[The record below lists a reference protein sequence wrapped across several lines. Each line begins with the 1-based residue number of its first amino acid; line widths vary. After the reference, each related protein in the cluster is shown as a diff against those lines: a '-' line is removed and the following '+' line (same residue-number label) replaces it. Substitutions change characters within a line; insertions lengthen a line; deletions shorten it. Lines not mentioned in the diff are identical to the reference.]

1 MDREQ
6 KADLIGS
13 SKRELLAELLSQ
25 RSLLV
30 RDYWL
35 RFKAY
40 RFDFDGKRIIGD
52 GFALQWK
59 TRRQP
64 NQPESYEN
72 QQTSRGVVTLERL
85 AH

>member
-6 KADLIGS
+6 KAKSIGN

-30 RDYWL
+30 RDYWP

-40 RFDFDGKRIIGD
+40 RFDFDRQRLIGD

-59 TRRQP
+59 TRKQP
-64 NQPESYEN
+64 DQPESYSN

-85 AH
+85 A